1 MSNAQVTRQNKA
13 QYLDELKAKER
24 VYDQVKGSLRL
35 AKTMVEAMDATS
47 DQERHSKLMI
57 ESYLLLAI
65 SFAGMAAADV
75 QVERLMVK
83 RS

>member
-1 MSNAQVTRQNKA
+1 MSNDEVTRMNKA
-13 QYLDELKAKER
+13 QYIDELNAKER

-35 AKTMVEAMDATS
+35 AKTMVEAMDATT
-47 DQERHSKLMI
+47 DIERLSNAQL
-57 ESYLLLAI
+57 ESYLHLSIMWA
-65 SFAGMAAADV
+65 AMAAADV